1 MDILQ
6 LTRGAVVLLNLY
18 LTYSYWRTNRPAA
31 LLSLAAAVQGSTGVA
46 Q

>member
-18 LTYSYWRTNRPAA
+18 LTYSYWWRSEPRT
-31 LLSLAAAVQGSTGVA
+31 LGG
-46 Q
+46 